1 MIENVLNFPILTIL
15 ILLPALGAVVLAC
28 IPGKSKETLRTTALG
43 FTLVNFCLSL
53 VPLLYFDSSTYKMQF
68 IEQATWIPGI
78 GVSYFLGIDGISLLL
93 VLLTTFLSIIAI
105 LCSWSAIEDRVKEF
119 MIHLL
124 ILETGML
131 GVFCSL
137 DMILFFVFW
146 EIGLIP
152 MYFLIGVFGGPRKLY
167 ANIKFFLYTLFGSV
181 FMLVGI
187 LALYYSHGNI
197 TGEYTFNLLKLY
209 EVVYPY
215 NLQWWIFA
223 AFFLGFAIKVPIF
236 PFHTWLPD
244 AHVEAPT
251 AGSVILAGVL
261 LKMGTYGFLRF
272 NLPLLADATAVFT
285 PYILALAIIG
295 VIYGALLALAQT
307 DIKKV
312 IAYSSVSHLGA
323 VVAGIFALNQQGID
337 GGVLQM
343 VNHGISTGGLF
354 LVIGMIYERRHTR
367 EMSDFG
373 GIAKVMPVFA
383 VFSLIIVFSSIGLP
397 GTNGF
402 IGEILILL
410 GLFKANPIAAILAA
424 TGVILGAAY
433 MLWMYQRV
441 FFGKLENSKNAVL
454 KDLNA
459 REVIILVPVIA
470 LILWIG
476 IYPKHFMGLTDATTA
491 HLAEIADV
499 SRTAG
504 ICVPAGGHGAQEAHG
519 VDGAHGA
526 EHAPAATQ
534 EPAHSTETPAH
545 APAEG
550 GH

>member
-1 MIENVLNFPILTIL
+1 MIENVLNFPILTVL
-15 ILLPALGAVVLAC
+15 ILLPALGAITLAF
-28 IPGKSKETLRTTALG
+28 IPGRSKEALRSTALG
-43 FTLVNFCLSL
+43 FTIINFCLSL
-53 VPLLYFDSSTYKMQF
+53 VPLLYFDTSTYKMQF
-68 IEQATWIPGI
+68 VELAEWIPGI
-78 GVSYFLGIDGISLLL
+78 GVSYFLGIDGISLTL
-93 VLLTTFLSIIAI
+93 VLLTTFLSIVAV
-105 LCSWSAIEDRVKEF
+105 LCSWTAVEERVKEY

-131 GVFCSL
+131 GVFASL
-137 DMILFFVFW
+137 DLILFFLFW

-152 MYFLIGVFGGPRKLY
+152 MYFLIGVWGGARKLY
-167 ANIKFFLYTLFGSV
+167 ANMKFFLYTLFGSV

-209 EVVYPY
+209 EAVYPY

-223 AFFLGFAIKVPIF
+223 AFFLGFAIKVPVF

-272 NLPLLADATAVFT
+272 NLPLLAEATVVFT
-285 PYILALAIIG
+285 PYIIALAVIG
-295 VIYGALLALAQT
+295 IIYGSFLALAQS
-307 DIKKV
+307 DIKKLV
-312 IAYSSVSHLGA
+312 AYSSVSHLGA
-323 VVAGIFALNQQGID
+323 VMAGIFALNQQGID

-343 VNHGISTGGLF
+343 INHGISTGALF
-354 LVIGMIYERRHTR
+354 LIIGMIYERRHTR
-367 EMSDFG
+367 QISDFG
-373 GIAKVMPVFA
+373 GLAKVMPVYATF
-383 VFSLIIVFSSIGLP
+383 VMVIVFSSIGLP

-402 IGEILILL
+402 VGEILILL
-410 GLFKANPIAAILAA
+410 GLFQVSPVAAILAA

-441 FFGKLENSKNAVL
+441 VFGKVKHPENETL

-459 REVIILVPVIA
+459 REVITLVPIIA

-476 IYPKHFMGLTDATTA
+476 VYPKHFLSLTNATTTHLVEVVEMNRA
-491 HLAEIADV
+491 KGELAELAERHETLV
-499 SRTAG
+499 LEHEEA
-504 ICVPAGGHGAQEAHG
+504 PGHMT
-519 VDGAHGA
+519 
-526 EHAPAATQ
+526 EHT
-534 EPAHSTETPAH
+534 
-545 APAEG
+545 PAEG
-550 GH
+550 GHR

>member
-1 MIENVLNFPILTIL
+1 MVENVLNFPILTTL
-15 ILLPALGAVVLAC
+15 ILVPALGAIVLAFM
-28 IPGKSKETLRTTALG
+28 PGRSKEALRSTALG
-43 FTLVNFCLSL
+43 FTLVNFCISL
-53 VPLLYFDSSTYKMQF
+53 VPLFQFDTATYKMQF
-68 IEQATWIPGI
+68 IEKASWIPGI
-78 GVSYFLGIDGISLLL
+78 GVSYFLGIDGISLVL
-93 VLLTTFLSIIAI
+93 VLLTTFLSIVAV
-105 LCSWSAIEDRVKEF
+105 LCSWTAVEERVKEY

-137 DMILFFVFW
+137 DLILFFLFW

-187 LALYYSHGNI
+187 LALYYAHGNM

-215 NLQWWIFA
+215 NLQWWVFLT
-223 AFFLGFAIKVPIF
+223 FFLGFAIKVPVF

-272 NLPLLADATAVFT
+272 NLPLLAGATAAFT
-285 PYILALAIIG
+285 PYIIALAVIG
-295 VIYGALLALAQT
+295 IVYGSFLALAQT
-307 DIKKV
+307 DIKKLV
-312 IAYSSVSHLGA
+312 AYSSVSHLGA
-323 VVAGIFALNQQGID
+323 VMAGIFALNQQGID

-343 VNHGISTGGLF
+343 INHGISTGGLF
-354 LVIGMIYERRHTR
+354 LIIGMIYERRHTR
-367 EMSDFG
+367 LIKDFG
-373 GIAKVMPVFA
+373 GLAKVMPVYA
-383 VFSLIIVFSSIGLP
+383 ALTMVIVFSSIGLP

-402 IGEILILL
+402 VGEILILI
-410 GLFKANPIAAILAA
+410 GLFKANPVAAVFGA

-441 FFGKLENSKNAVL
+441 VFGKVTNPENEKL
-454 KDLNA
+454 KDLSA
-459 REVIILVPVIA
+459 REVITLVPIIA
-470 LILWIG
+470 MILWIG
-476 IYPKHFMGLTDATTA
+476 IYPKHFFKLTNATTT
-491 HLAEIADV
+491 HLAELVKANGEKSALAASGFVREAD
-499 SRTAG
+499 
-504 ICVPAGGHGAQEAHG
+504 
-519 VDGAHGA
+519 
-526 EHAPAATQ
+526 AATVPVVH
-534 EPAHSTETPAH
+534 EAGVHET
-545 APAEG
+545 APG
-550 GH
+550 GGR

>member
-1 MIENVLNFPILTIL
+1 MIENILGFPILTIL
-15 ILLPALGAVVLAC
+15 ILLPALGAIVLAF
-28 IPGKSKETLRTTALG
+28 IPGSSKETLRTTALG

-53 VPLLYFDSSTYKMQF
+53 VPLLYFDQSTYKMQF
-68 IEQATWIPGI
+68 IEQAAWIPGI

-93 VLLTTFLSIIAI
+93 VLLTTLLSIIAI
-105 LCSWSAIEDRVKEF
+105 LCSWSAVEERVKEF

-187 LALYYSHGNI
+187 LALYYSHGTI
-197 TGEYTFNLLKLY
+197 TGEYTFSLLKLY
-209 EVVYPY
+209 EGVYPY

-244 AHVEAPT
+244 AHVQAPT

-323 VVAGIFALNQQGID
+323 VMAGIFALNQQGID

-343 VNHGISTGGLF
+343 INHGISTGGLF

-373 GIAKVMPVFA
+373 GVAKVMPVFA

-410 GLFKANPIAAILAA
+410 GLFKANPIAAILGA

-459 REVIILVPVIA
+459 REVIILVPIIA

-499 SRTAG
+499 NRTAA
-504 ICVPAGGHGAQEAHG
+504 IAGAYEAQA
-519 VDGAHGA
+519 AHGA
-526 EHAPAATQ
+526 EHEPPATL
-534 EPAHSTETPAH
+534 EPAHSAESPGH

>member
-1 MIENVLNFPILTIL
+1 MIENILGFPILTIL
-15 ILLPALGAVVLAC
+15 ILLPALGAIVLAF
-28 IPGKSKETLRTTALG
+28 IPGSSKETLRTTALG

-53 VPLLYFDSSTYKMQF
+53 VPLLYFDQSTYKMQF
-68 IEQATWIPGI
+68 IEQAAWIPGI

-93 VLLTTFLSIIAI
+93 VLLTTLLSIIAI
-105 LCSWSAIEDRVKEF
+105 LCSWSAVEERVKEF

-187 LALYYSHGNI
+187 LALYYSHGTI
-197 TGEYTFNLLKLY
+197 TGEYTFSLLKLY

-244 AHVEAPT
+244 AHVQAPT

-323 VVAGIFALNQQGID
+323 VMAGIFALNQQGID

-343 VNHGISTGGLF
+343 INHGISTGGLF

-373 GIAKVMPVFA
+373 GVAKVMPVFA

-459 REVIILVPVIA
+459 REVIILVPIIA

-499 SRTAG
+499 NRTAA
-504 ICVPAGGHGAQEAHG
+504 IA
-519 VDGAHGA
+519 GAHEAQAAYGA
-526 EHAPAATQ
+526 EHEPAATL
-534 EPAHSTETPAH
+534 EPAHSAESPVH